1 MPVTK
6 VKPKNPRGRPQS
18 VIDKERFED
27 LCKVQCTREQICG
40 VLNIDHKTLNKWCK
54 KEYGSTFEDV
64 FAVLREGGLGSLRMT
79 QFRMSETNPTMAIWL
94 GKQYLHQAD
103 DPSRL
108 ARGEAVENKLAAFLD
123 ALTDAVGGKS
133 SSQSAERTLSQR
145 DAEEEEQTEVCSET
159 PEDEDEGDEE

>member
-6 VKPKNPRGRPQS
+6 QKKPVGRPQS

-27 LCKVQCTREQICG
+27 LCKVQCTQKQICS

-64 FAVLREGGLGSLRMT
+64 FDVLREGGLGSLRMT

-108 ARGEAVENKLAAFLD
+108 AKGEAVESKLAAFLD

-133 SSQSAERTLSQR
+133 ATASAEETTEKIE
-145 DAEEEEQTEVCSET
+145 AEDVKDQDPPPTDTSDE
-159 PEDEDEGDEE
+159 EDEGDEE

>member
-6 VKPKNPRGRPQS
+6 QKPKRPRGRPP
-18 VIDKERFED
+18 VEIDKERFED
-27 LCKVQCTREQICG
+27 LCKVQCTRDQICG
-40 VLNIDHKTLNKWCK
+40 VLCIDHKTLNKWCK

-64 FAVLREGGLGSLRMT
+64 FAILREGGLGSLRMT

-108 ARGEAVENKLAAFLD
+108 AKGEAVENKLAAFLD

-133 SSQSAERTLSQR
+133 ASVSAEEAIHE
-145 DAEEEEQTEVCSET
+145 DD
-159 PEDEDEGDEE
+159 EDEEPTEASDEGDEE

>member
-6 VKPKNPRGRPQS
+6 KKPRGRPPA

-27 LCKVQCTREQICG
+27 LCKVQCTRDQICG
-40 VLNIDHKTLNKWCK
+40 VLGVDHKTLNVWCK
-54 KEYGSTFEDV
+54 KVYGSTFEDV

-123 ALTDAVGGKS
+123 ALTDAVGGTS
-133 SSQSAERTLSQR
+133 SSKSAERALES
-145 DAEEEEQTEVCSET
+145 AEEEEQTEVCSEDS
-159 PEDEDEGDEE
+159 PANEEDEGDEE

>member
-6 VKPKNPRGRPQS
+6 QKRPRGRPP
-18 VIDKERFED
+18 VEIDKERFED
-27 LCKVQCTREQICG
+27 LCKVQCTRNQICG
-40 VLNIDHKTLNKWCK
+40 VLGIDHKTLNKWCK

-64 FAVLREGGLGSLRMT
+64 FEVLREGGLGSLRMT

-133 SSQSAERTLSQR
+133 ASVSAEAAIGDDDEEATDEEPT
-145 DAEEEEQTEVCSET
+145 DAS
-159 PEDEDEGDEE
+159 DEGDEE